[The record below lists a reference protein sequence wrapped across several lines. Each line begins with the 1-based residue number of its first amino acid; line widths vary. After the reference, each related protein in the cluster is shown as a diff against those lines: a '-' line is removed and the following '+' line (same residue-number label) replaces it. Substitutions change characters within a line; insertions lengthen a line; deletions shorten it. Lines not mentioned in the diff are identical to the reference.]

1 MHQDFNSTSSQK
13 YWSIQEA
20 EARLLV
26 HNLMSEVD
34 MMQLEK
40 HLRKWVD
47 FFFALRDSKSLLL
60 GAYIE
65 MLLLL
70 LCT

>member
-34 MMQLEK
+34 TMQLEK
-40 HLRKWVD
+40 HLRKYVG
-47 FFFALRDSKSLLL
+47 FFLYQATTNHYYYLL
-60 GAYIE
+60 YI
-65 MLLLL
+65 
-70 LCT
+70 